1 MNDVVAAIEKVVS
14 TYERLLIEEIEGRK
28 IEEAEDAVKLLE
40 IWRDHHLRALQYRD
54 ALDQRRRYAEME
66 RQAQE
71 CGGSAF
77 GVGAYLRERPQ

>member
-54 ALDQRRRYAEME
+54 ALEQRRRFAEME
-66 RQAQE
+66 RQAQAM
-71 CGGSAF
+71 GGSAF
-77 GVGAYLRERPQ
+77 GVGSFQLGQPQ